1 MTPKA
6 TRISQAVWTTHTAVV
21 ILAVAT
27 AISARAAT
35 ITTTDAATAAAFQTG
50 ATIERFDDLA
60 ALLITS
66 YGAGQTVGPA
76 EQFSSRNGAT
86 HPTFHSGGASPNDP
100 VGNPGTP
107 IGIFAPSGG
116 ISGDV
121 VSPNNVA
128 GPLVINESEAF
139 NFGFMEVIF
148 PAGASSVG
156 FWVTFGQVVMDLRDL
171 DGNPLVTG
179 DTSINGSAGQF
190 IGISRDAAD
199 VRVAAIVGVTEAFT
213 IDDFTYVMGTSSS
226 PSVPEPGSV
235 AGGLL
240 ASLFA
245 GAFLRVANRRMK
257 PGCR

>member
-1 MTPKA
+1 MTPKT
-6 TRISQAVWTTHTAVV
+6 TRIPQAVWTTYTAVV

-35 ITTTDAATAAAFQTG
+35 ITTTDAATVAAFQTG
-50 ATIERFDDLA
+50 ATIERFDDLS

-76 EQFSSRNGAT
+76 EQFSSRNGLT
-86 HPTFHSGGASPNDP
+86 QPTFHSGGASPNDP

-107 IGIFAPSGG
+107 IGIFEPSGG
-116 ISGDV
+116 ISGNV
-121 VSPNNVA
+121 VSPNHVA

-148 PAGASSVG
+148 PVGASSVG
-156 FWVTFGQVVMDLRDL
+156 FWVTFGEVVMDLRDV
-171 DGNPLVTG
+171 DGNPLTTG
-179 DTSINGSAGQF
+179 DTTINGSTGQF

-199 VRVAAIVGVTEAFT
+199 VRVAAIVGATEAFT
-213 IDDFTYVMGTSSS
+213 IDDFTFVMGTSS
-226 PSVPEPGSV
+226 PTVPEPGSV

-245 GAFLRVANRRMK
+245 GAFFKVANRRMK
-257 PGCR
+257 PNCR